1 MTRHEDPQAA
11 GRRVKQR
18 WRSGFTLIE
27 LMITVAVIGILAA
40 IAYPSF
46 LDVVKKSRR
55 ADGVVAL
62 QQIQMEQEKLRASCT
77 TYASTL
83 AGTRACGV
91 LGLSA
96 TSADGY
102 YDLTLSAVT
111 ATTFTAKAT
120 AKTGTSQASDTGCT
134 ELVLTVSGLT
144 VTTTPTTCW
153 SK

>member
-1 MTRHEDPQAA
+1 MTRHEDPQTA
-11 GRRVKQR
+11 GRRVKRR

-27 LMITVAVIGILAA
+27 LMIAVAVIGILAA

-91 LGLSA
+91 LGLAA

-120 AKTGTSQASDTGCT
+120 AKAGTSQASDTGCT